1 MSAETFWWLFVGST
15 AASVLVF
22 VVIPMLFGKRGK
34 GEIDPWGGDDD
45 KEE

>member
-15 AASVLVF
+15 IAAVLIF
-22 VVIPMLFGKRGK
+22 VVAPMLLGKRDG
-34 GEIDPWGGDDD
+34 GDPDPWGGDDG